1 MIEIHHLCVR
11 YGELVALQDV
21 DGAIAPGTS
30 LAVVG
35 PNGGGKSTL
44 LKAIAGVVKPC
55 DGHVHV
61 QGRVAYLPQQSSV
74 DRNVPITV
82 SELVSFGL
90 WRETGWFGAVG
101 PAQRA
106 RIEDALAT
114 VGLAAFARRRIDAL
128 SAGQLQRA
136 LFARLLLDEAEIVL
150 LDEPFTAMDA
160 ATSAQLAA
168 LFAQWQHQGR
178 TVIAALHD
186 LGEVRQYFPETL
198 VVAGRKLAWGKTD
211 AVLTPDLIGN
221 AFAFATADHH
231 HAEPH
236 AHPHTHTH
244 GHDHHDN

>member
-1 MIEIHHLCVR
+1 MIDIHHLCVR
-11 YGELVALQDV
+11 YGDLVALSDV
-21 DGAIAPGTS
+21 EGTIPDGTS

-55 DGHVHV
+55 DGHVHTN
-61 QGRVAYLPQQSSV
+61 GARIAYLPQQSSV

-82 SELVSFGL
+82 FDLVSFGL
-90 WRETGWFGAVG
+90 WRETGWFGAIDG
-101 PAQRA
+101 KRRA
-106 RIEDALAT
+106 RIEEALAT
-114 VGLAAFARRRIDAL
+114 VGIAAFGQRRIDAL

-168 LFAQWQHQGR
+168 LFAQWRAQGR
-178 TVIAALHD
+178 TIIAALHD
-186 LGEVRQYFPETL
+186 LGEVRAYFPQTL
-198 VVAGRKLAWGKTD
+198 VVAGRPLAWGPTD
-211 AVLTPDLIGN
+211 EVLTPDLIGN

-231 HAEPH
+231 HADPH
-236 AHPHTHTH
+236 AHTH
-244 GHDHHDN
+244 HDH

>member
-1 MIEIHHLCVR
+1 MIEIHQLCVR
-11 YGELVALQDV
+11 YGDLVALSDV
-21 DGAIAPGTS
+21 EGTIANGTS

-55 DGHVHV
+55 AGYVHTN
-61 QGRVAYLPQQSSV
+61 GARMAYLPQQSAV

-82 SELVSFGL
+82 SDLVSFGL
-90 WRETGWFGAVG
+90 WRETGWFGAIDR
-101 PAQRA
+101 ARRA
-106 RIEDALAT
+106 RIDDALAT
-114 VGLAAFARRRIDAL
+114 VGLANVARRRIDAL

-168 LFAQWQHQGR
+168 LFAEWRAQGR
-178 TVIAALHD
+178 TIIAALHD
-186 LGEVRQYFPETL
+186 LGEVREYFPQTL
-198 VVAGRKLAWGKTD
+198 VVAGRPLAWGATD
-211 AVLTPDLIGN
+211 EVLTPQLVAS
-221 AFAFATADHH
+221 AFAFATAEHQ

-236 AHPHTHTH
+236 LHVHP
-244 GHDHHDN
+244 